1 MYIIHFRRKRNFYPF
16 KRSDF
21 SSSSSPSSSHAPFR
35 KRNDSR
41 IVIALYLD
49 KFRYR
54 ANSHPPW
61 IAYVEKIKINQGT
74 VFDILRGRGGGGAR
88 YVDVCV
94 TKSIRW
100 GFRHRDRWPF
110 PTLLRII
117 FYWSPIDQPSVLFSA
132 KSANRSAF
140 KAVYSVYPPPPP
152 SCSSQNGT
160 FCKYRSIR

>member
-74 VFDILRGRGGGGAR
+74 VFDILRGRGGGGGS
-88 YVDVCV
+88 
-94 TKSIRW
+94 SIR
-100 GFRHRDRWPF
+100 RCVRNEIDSV
-110 PTLLRII
+110 RI
-117 FYWSPIDQPSVLFSA
+117 
-132 KSANRSAF
+132 
-140 KAVYSVYPPPPP
+140 PPPGPLAI
-152 SCSSQNGT
+152 SNFVT
-160 FCKYRSIR
+160 YYILLVADRSTIGFIFGQVGKQKCF